1 MNTTVLIEKG
11 QDGKFS
17 VYAPDINI
25 TIIGQGDS
33 VADAKKDFENS
44 FSAIIANYGD
54 RKLPEELQGIEFEYK
69 YDVASVFNYYS
80 FINVTRFAKLAGINS
95 SLMRQYKSGVTY
107 ISGQQAERIEK
118 QLHLI
123 GKELCSVHL

>member
-80 FINVTRFAKLAGINS
+80 FINVTQFAKLAGINS